1 MQYTVGQQAAM
12 TAVWGLVGDP
22 KEQWLIVS
30 GPAGT
35 GKSEIIKKI
44 VSDYPVRSKAITTLT
59 GTPVPSRVIVTA
71 TSNKAVD
78 ALAEKGIDAVT
89 IHSLLSLKPM
99 NGTLVKTKS
108 GLIEDALII
117 IDECSFIDN
126 ILADYIVD
134 GCGKNTKVWFLGD
147 PYQLPP
153 VHYEN
158 APIFE
163 EGIKTIELTE
173 ICRQADGNPIREL
186 SLALRNYVMT
196 GEPTGFTPDD
206 KHIFHIQ
213 DEDEFVDLWLDSI
226 SSGKVTKLVAHSN
239 PVVHNANAIAKS
251 ELEGTYSIKVGDIL
265 VCNSYVKHAVGAIK
279 TDSQVIVTSV
289 KPATSLGY
297 AGLNVGLTNKA
308 MVFVPD
314 DPTLFKTLAGTTFK
328 EYHQKQTF
336 ERVWADLRPGYACTI
351 HKSQGSTY
359 QNVFI
364 NLAELGKLNDNN
376 LARLLYVAVSRASEK
391 VYFTGEL

>member
-22 KEQWLIVS
+22 KEHWLIVA

-35 GKSEIIKKI
+35 GKSEIIKK
-44 VSDYPVRSKAITTLT
+44 VVNDYPIRSKAITTLT
-59 GTPVPSRVIVTA
+59 GGPVPSRVIVTA

-78 ALAEKGIDAVT
+78 ALAEKGIEAIT
-89 IHSLLSLKPM
+89 IHSLLSLKPL

-117 IDECSFIDN
+117 VDECSFIDN
-126 ILADYIVD
+126 KLADYIVD
-134 GCGKNTKVWFLGD
+134 GCGKGTKVWFLGD

-153 VHYEN
+153 VHYES

-163 EGIKTIELTE
+163 EGIKTVELTE
-173 ICRQADGNPIREL
+173 ICRQADGNPIRDL

-206 KHIFHIQ
+206 KHIFYIQ

-226 SSGKVTKLVAHSN
+226 NSGKVTKLVAHSN

-265 VCNSYVKHAVGAIK
+265 VCNSYVKHATGAIK
-279 TDSQVIVTSV
+279 TDSQVIVSSV
-289 KPATSLGY
+289 KPSTSLGY
-297 AGLNVGLTNKA
+297 SGLQVGLTNKA
-308 MVFVPD
+308 VVFVPD
-314 DPTLFKTLAGTTFK
+314 DPTLFKTLVGTFK
-328 EYHQKQTF
+328 EFYQKQTF
-336 ERVWADLRPGYACTI
+336 ECVWADLRPAYACTI